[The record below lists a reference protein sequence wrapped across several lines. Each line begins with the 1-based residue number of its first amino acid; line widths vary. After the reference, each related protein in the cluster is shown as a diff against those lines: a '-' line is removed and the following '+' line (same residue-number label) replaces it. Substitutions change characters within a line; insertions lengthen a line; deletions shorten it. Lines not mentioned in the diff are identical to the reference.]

1 MVKSVKR
8 KSPTSSGSKKKT
20 KKPNNTPN
28 SNHSDFLSQL
38 QSLREFTAGCGD
50 FSESDLSNCLRES
63 AFNVQIAA
71 ERLITGQYKKS
82 PSNCGKSN
90 FFQAAEQ
97 IKSTARKP
105 SPSSSSSTKSESSKG
120 NSANRITLQKSNGK
134 SAGVRKPLQ
143 KDASRANI
151 QRSSTSLR
159 KAAANSLKSASRIG
173 QKVGCKASKGV
184 NSRLLL
190 CQRWVSAMSTTRN
203 GSISYNENISIHASN
218 KSSSANGK
226 NHKGAHIVR
235 FKGSR
240 IEGTLDTKLSH
251 ILSPLL
257 SSSEPFIDIEA
268 KALMEDL
275 KTSIGAE
282 VPLELHIYI
291 LDAVRLFSL
300 FDQDSEQSSPSNTGK
315 EFWAKGGMKGPQTV
329 KSAAFDLLQ
338 FSQYSS
344 IPDFNSAEDNTNS
357 DIDEGTRAD
366 DEIID
371 GKEGE
376 EEVDE
381 NGPSWA
387 NSLYSSDDSKVENDP
402 SEDIDPIM
410 LKKKGITLR
419 CYQRKA
425 LKWMMHR
432 EEHANENNNQEFQQ
446 QLAFLAELSASLRS
460 KSGNERSGCMNSVD
474 ETGKVT
480 SVACNVG
487 PVIVSKEVA
496 EKAFTLN
503 GKKDSMVHPLWS
515 RRFLWDR
522 ESNVQ
527 EKKVYSFYVNE
538 LLQTASVETPPPPK
552 ECSGGLLCDSMG
564 LGKNSETMTQCLSFL
579 EHS

>member
-1 MVKSVKR
+1 MVKSMKR
-8 KSPTSSGSKKKT
+8 KSPTSKKKT
-20 KKPNNTPN
+20 KKPKNTPN
-28 SNHSDFLSQL
+28 SNQSNFLSQL

-50 FSESDLSNCLRES
+50 FTESDLSNCLRES

-82 PSNCGKSN
+82 PSSSGKSN

-97 IKSTARKP
+97 IQSTTKKQN
-105 SPSSSSSTKSESSKG
+105 SSSSKSTKSESGKG
-120 NSANRITLQKSNGK
+120 NGANRITSQKSNAK
-134 SAGVRKPLQ
+134 SVGVRKPLQ

-151 QRSSTSLR
+151 QRSNTSVR
-159 KAAANSLKSASRIG
+159 KPVANSLIPASRIG
-173 QKVGCKASKGV
+173 QKVGCKASKGI

-218 KSSSANGK
+218 ISSSANGK

-240 IEGTLDTKLSH
+240 IEGTLNTKLSY

-282 VPLELHIYI
+282 VPLELNIYI
-291 LDAVRLFSL
+291 LDAVRFFSL
-300 FDQDSEQSSPSNTGK
+300 FDQDSEQSSSSNSGK
-315 EFWAKGGMKGPQTV
+315 EFWAKGAMKGPQTV

-344 IPDFNSAEDNTNS
+344 VPDFNSAEDNANS
-357 DIDEGTRAD
+357 DLDEGTRAD
-366 DEIID
+366 DDIID
-371 GKEGE
+371 GKEE

-387 NSLYSSDDSKVENDP
+387 SSLYNSDESKDENEP

-425 LKWMMHR
+425 LKWMMNR

-446 QLAFLAELSASLRS
+446 QLTFLAELSASLRS
-460 KSGNERSGCMNSVD
+460 KTGNERSGYINSVD

-480 SVACNVG
+480 NVRCNVG

-515 RRFLWDR
+515 RRFLWNR
-522 ESNVQ
+522 ENNGQ
-527 EKKVYSFYVNE
+527 EEKVYSFYVNE
-538 LLQTASVETPPPPK
+538 LLQTASIETPAPPK

-564 LGKNSETMTQCLSFL
+564 LGKIFEKSI
-579 EHS
+579 